1 MLEFDGQLVIV
12 TGGTRGIGQAISSA
26 FLSRGAAV
34 IATYVSGAEAAETF
48 KAAHPHADRLKLA
61 KFDVSDPQAVEDFFG
76 SLEGPPQVVINN
88 AGIRK
93 DQIVGMLSLE
103 DWTRVLN
110 VNLNGSFLMSK
121 FAVRAMSR
129 ERYGRI
135 INITSPSA
143 SMGIKGQANYAAS
156 KAGQVALAKTLSRE
170 VAKRKITVNCVEPGF
185 IDTELLSDLDDDLIQ
200 EYKRMVPLGR
210 LGSPDEVAS
219 AVLFLASREAS
230 YITGTTLT
238 VAGGLT

>member
-1 MLEFDGQLVIV
+1 MLEFSEQTVII
-12 TGGTRGIGQAISSA
+12 TGGTRGIGKAISSA
-26 FLSRGAAV
+26 FLSRNARV
-34 IATYVSGAEAAETF
+34 IASYVSGVEAAETF
-48 KAAHPHADRLKLA
+48 KAEHPKGENLILA
-61 KFDVSDPQAVEDFFG
+61 KFDVSNPDAVESFFD
-76 SLEGPPQVVINN
+76 SLENPPQVVINN

-93 DQIVGMLSLE
+93 DQIVGMLTMQEWS
-103 DWTRVLN
+103 RVID
-110 VNLNGSFLMSK
+110 VNLTGSFLMSK

-143 SMGIKGQANYAAS
+143 RMGIKGQASYAAS
-156 KAGQVALAKTLSRE
+156 KAGQVALAKTLSKE

-185 IDTELLSDLDDDLIQ
+185 IDTDLLNDLTEELIQ
-200 EYKRMVPLGR
+200 GYKKMVPLGR
-210 LGSPDEVAS
+210 LGLPEEVAN

-238 VAGGLT
+238 VDGGLT